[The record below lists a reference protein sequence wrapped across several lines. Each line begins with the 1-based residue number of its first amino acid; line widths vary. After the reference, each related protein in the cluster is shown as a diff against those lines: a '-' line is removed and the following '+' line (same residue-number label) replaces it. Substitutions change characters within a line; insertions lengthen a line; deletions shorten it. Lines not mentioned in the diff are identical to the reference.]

1 MDKNPILLLLTICLL
16 LYFWGLGSK
25 PFADRGEP
33 RESLVVSEMYT
44 SGNWTL
50 PLVNGDYIPYKP
62 PLFHWVGLLAAF
74 ALGGVNESTARF
86 PSALCATLGVL
97 LIYFAGRKLWG
108 EKAGLIAA
116 FVLATNTEWWNAAT
130 LAQVDMTLAFFVSA
144 VLIYFIFVYRH
155 GKVQPYESVA
165 MATLLALA
173 TLSKGPVGALLPALV
188 IFAYLLA
195 RRDLAFLKRIHF
207 FKGALA
213 FILVAGSWYAAAGFQ
228 GGKAFFA
235 RQILEESFSTA
246 LGNYGRYQ
254 SPFYLVRLWFL
265 NMLPWSLLFPSLA
278 WFLYKKRG
286 HLDQENFLFL
296 LVWFATVLIFF
307 SSARGKRGIYLLP
320 LYPAVALIFGAWWQ
334 ELETSES
341 RVSCYERWV
350 GYVTAAAMILG
361 LATLLVGVAGLEPT
375 GNPIYALWARV
386 LAEPIRGIKML
397 SAGPLL
403 ATCFALSGVAA
414 LLLIRGSSIRSWSTV
429 FVGLGTIAM
438 SQGLVTEK
446 AYYPRIASQRTMKPF
461 AERLSQEVA
470 PKTPLLFYRAR
481 DYGVMFY
488 SNRHLQQFRGKEQD
502 ALKLPFYLL
511 MWEEQWNELSARP
524 GLEVV
529 DTSEG
534 TGAVGKHHMVLVKVS
549 EPASVEFKEGQHF
562 QPSRRPRTNSYDAEE
577 D

>member
-44 SGNWTL
+44 SGNWIL
-50 PLVNGDYIPYKP
+50 PLVNGDYIPFKP
-62 PLFHWVGLLAAF
+62 PLMHWIGLLAAF
-74 ALGGVNESTARF
+74 GLGGVNEFTTRF

-97 LIYFAGRKLWG
+97 LIYFTGRKLWG
-108 EKAGLIAA
+108 EKAGLVAA

-130 LAQVDMTLAFFVSA
+130 LAQVDMMLVFFVSA
-144 VLIYFIFVYRH
+144 ALIYFIFIYRR
-155 GKVQPYESVA
+155 GEVGPYESVA

-188 IFAYLLA
+188 ILAYLLA

-213 FILVAGSWYAAAGFQ
+213 FILVAGPWYAAAGLQ

-235 RQILEESFSTA
+235 KQILEESFSTA
-246 LGNYGRYQ
+246 LGNYGHYQ
-254 SPFYLVRLWFL
+254 SPYYLVGLWFL
-265 NMLPWSLLFPSLA
+265 NMLPWSLFFPSLG

-307 SSARGKRGIYLLP
+307 SLARGKRGIYLLP

-334 ELETSES
+334 ELATSEN
-341 RVSCYERWV
+341 RVSWYERWV

-361 LATLLVGVAGLEPT
+361 LATLLAGVVGLEPT
-375 GNPIYALWARV
+375 GNPIYALWARI
-386 LAEPIRGIKML
+386 LAEPIRVIKML

-414 LLLIRGSSIRSWSTV
+414 LLLIRGASVRSWNTV
-429 FVGLGTIAM
+429 FIGLGAIAL
-438 SQGLVTEK
+438 SQGLATER
-446 AYYPRIASQRTMKPF
+446 AYYPSVASQRTMKPF
-461 AERLSQEVA
+461 AERLSQEVD
-470 PKTPLLFYRAR
+470 PETSLLFYRAW
-481 DYGVMFY
+481 DYGVIFY
-488 SNRHLQQFRGKEQD
+488 ANRHLRQFHGKEKEV
-502 ALKLPFYLL
+502 LRLPFYLL
-511 MWEEQWNELSARP
+511 MWEEQWKELTAKP

-549 EPASVEFKEGQHF
+549 DPASVEFKEGQHF
-562 QPSRRPRTNSYDAEE
+562 QPSRRPRTNLSDAEE